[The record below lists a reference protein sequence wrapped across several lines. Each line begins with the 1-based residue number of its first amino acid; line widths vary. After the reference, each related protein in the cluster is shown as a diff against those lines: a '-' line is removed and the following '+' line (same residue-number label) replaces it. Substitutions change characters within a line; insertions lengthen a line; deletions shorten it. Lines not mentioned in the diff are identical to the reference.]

1 MHFTIKLKMYC
12 ILQVWWY
19 VPVIPAL
26 GRLRQEDW
34 ELAVDKLHSKTESQ
48 NILNWGQ
55 WLMPVILAT

>member
-48 NILNWGQ
+48 NILN
-55 WLMPVILAT
+55 